1 MAKSLRREISSIR
14 SLYASWYR
22 LHKIFVFQTERD
34 HPKNVGFI
42 RKLCWGGLI
51 NIRHFL
57 FVKCDPYL
65 MSCKNLSIEG
75 EEETG
80 KWRGSPPECHTFRT
94 CQNKPK
100 PEMTPKSQKLFV
112 TTITQMN
119 CKSDLIAKT
128 PRYRQERGGVY
139 CSLSICVTLGLV
151 FWRKR
156 LWVSF
161 PVAVRSI
168 HFMSQLLFQVLIFL
182 FLTILF
188 APLRTLNIETTTQI
202 STTRSE
208 HQCEAPQ
215 NQNEDISYKQCQF

>member
-34 HPKNVGFI
+34 HPKNVEFI

-51 NIRHFL
+51 NIHHFL
-57 FVKCDPYL
+57 FVKCEPYL

-80 KWRGSPPECHTFRT
+80 KWRGSPPECHTFWT

-128 PRYRQERGGVY
+128 PRYRQERVGVY

-168 HFMSQLLFQVLIFL
+168 NFMSQFLVVPSVDFPVFHNLI
-182 FLTILF
+182 
-188 APLRTLNIETTTQI
+188 RTAAHTKHRNNNSNFNHEERTPMRGSPKPKRGYFI
-202 STTRSE
+202 
-208 HQCEAPQ
+208 
-215 NQNEDISYKQCQF
+215 